1 MKRFAFVVDDNRL
14 IASSLVQMLKL
25 LGYDARAAYGAMMAI
40 QQLRERVPD
49 VILMDLHMQGLNGVD
64 LCRHLRQDIYLRHVP
79 ILAISSD
86 NQSEL
91 IEEVREAGAI
101 GFLSKPIELETL
113 DLALKEIERLTAS

>member
-1 MKRFAFVVDDNRL
+1 MKRFAFVIDDNRL
-14 IASSLVQMLKL
+14 VASSLVQMLNL
-25 LGYDARAAYGAMMAI
+25 VGYDARAAYGAMMAI

-49 VILMDLHMQGLNGVD
+49 VILMDLHMQGLNGPD
-64 LCRHLRQDIYLRHVP
+64 LCRHLRQDIHLRHVP

-91 IEEVREAGAI
+91 IEDAREAGAI

-113 DLALKEIERLTAS
+113 ELALKEIERLTAS

>member
-49 VILMDLHMQGLNGVD
+49 VILMDLHMQGLNGPD
-64 LCRHLRQDIYLRHVP
+64 LCRHLRHDIHLRHVP

-91 IEEVREAGAI
+91 IEDAREAGAI

-113 DLALKEIERLTAS
+113 ELALKEIERLTAS